1 MLIRYGTDK
10 NGKPVKKAIVYTK
23 EEHGISRSKIDFDA
37 VQIIDRLR
45 DAGFHAYIVGGAVR
59 DLIVGNT
66 PKDFDI
72 VTDATPSKVKRLFRN
87 SRIIGRRFRIVHV
100 IFGPKI
106 FEVST
111 FRSISE
117 GSVGNEFGTI
127 DEDVLRR
134 DFTINAL
141 YYDPILEQ
149 VIDYVG
155 GFKDI
160 KKKILRPIIPLNRIF
175 VEDPVRML
183 RAIKYSAKTDAKMS
197 FACRHKIRQCANLL
211 GQVSPSRLTEEL
223 LKILNSGRAEQI
235 ISEALDTDLYMSLQ
249 PAATAM
255 MYENKKFETA
265 YMQNIHK
272 LDELVNKNP
281 DARLGE
287 KLVFLVSDFIKS
299 LTDWQKEIANKASFS
314 ELYAR
319 TWRECRNFILPMNP
333 QKTELEYAVKEVLS
347 ELGIKGK
354 KKSKKKGKNTQKITQ
369 LKTAKIMPKEEQ
381 KLEKDSMLSAVAQ

>member
-23 EEHGISRSKIDFDA
+23 EEHGIIRSRIDFDA

-45 DAGFHAYIVGGAVR
+45 DSGFHAYIVGGAVR

-100 IFGPKI
+100 IFGEKI

-155 GFKDI
+155 GIKDI
-160 KKKILRPIIPLNRIF
+160 RKKVLRPIIPLDRIF

-183 RAIKYSAKTDAKMS
+183 RAIKYSAKTGAKMG
-197 FACRHKIRQCANLL
+197 FACRRKIRQCSGLL
-211 GQVSPSRLTEEL
+211 AQVSPSRLTEEL

-235 ISEALDTDLYMSLQ
+235 VAEALETDLYMALQ
-249 PAATAM
+249 PAATAI
-255 MYENKKFETA
+255 MYENKKFEA
-265 YMQNIHK
+265 SYMHNMSR
-272 LDELVNKNP
+272 LDELINKNP

-287 KLVFLVSDFIKS
+287 KLVFLISDFVQS
-299 LTDWQKEIANKASFS
+299 LTDWQKEIENKSSYS

-319 TWRECRNFILPMNP
+319 TWRECRNFVLPMNP
-333 QKTELEYAVKEVLS
+333 QKTELEYAVKEVL
-347 ELGIKGK
+347 EQIGIKGK
-354 KKSKKKGKNTQKITQ
+354 KKSKKKKNSEK
-369 LKTAKIMPKEEQ
+369 KSAKGCSSDEN
-381 KLEKDSMLSAVAQ
+381 DSISAAVQ

>member
-1 MLIRYGTDK
+1 MLIRYGTDS

-23 EEHGISRSKIDFDA
+23 KEHGIPRSKIDFDA

-45 DAGFHAYIVGGAVR
+45 DSGFHAYLVGGAVR

-72 VTDATPSKVKRLFRN
+72 VTDATPSKIKRLFRN

-127 DEDVLRR
+127 DEDVQRR
-134 DFTINAL
+134 DFTLNAL
-141 YYDPILEQ
+141 YYDPIQEQ

-155 GFKDI
+155 GMKDI
-160 KKKILRPIIPLNRIF
+160 KRKVLRPVIPLERIF

-183 RAIKYSAKTDAKMS
+183 RAIKYSAKTDSKMS
-197 FACRHKIRQCANLL
+197 FSCRRKIRQNANLL
-211 GQVSPSRLTEEL
+211 SQVSPSRLTEEL
-223 LKILNSGRAEQI
+223 LKIINSGRAEI
-235 ISEALDTDLYMSLQ
+235 IVAEALDTDLYMALQ

-255 MYENKKFETA
+255 MYENKKFEA
-265 YMQNIHK
+265 SYMKNMRN
-272 LDELVNKNP
+272 LDLLIKEKP

-287 KLVFLVSDFIKS
+287 KLVYLIKDFVLS
-299 LTDWQKEIANKASFS
+299 LTDWEKEIENKSAYG
-314 ELYAR
+314 ELYVK
-319 TWRECRNFILPMNP
+319 TWRECRNFVLPMNP
-333 QKTELEYAVKEVLS
+333 QRTELEFAVKTILS
-347 ELGIKGK
+347 EIGITGK
-354 KKSKKKGKNTQKITQ
+354 KKKTKKKS
-369 LKTAKIMPKEEQ
+369 PEE
-381 KLEKDSMLSAVAQ
+381 K

>member
-1 MLIRYGTDK
+1 MLVRYGTDK

-23 EEHGISRSKIDFDA
+23 EEHGIPRSRIDFDA

-45 DAGFHAYIVGGAVR
+45 DSGFHAYIVGGAVR

-72 VTDATPSKVKRLFRN
+72 VTDATPSKIKRLFRN

-117 GSVGNEFGTI
+117 GSVGNDFGTI
-127 DEDVLRR
+127 DEDVQRR
-134 DFTINAL
+134 DFTLNAL

-155 GFKDI
+155 GMKDI
-160 KKKILRPIIPLNRIF
+160 KKKVLRPVIPLNRIF

-183 RAIKYSAKTDAKMS
+183 RAIKYSAKTGSKMG
-197 FACRHKIRQCANLL
+197 FACRRKIRQNANLL
-211 GQVSPSRLTEEL
+211 AQVSPSRLTEEL
-223 LKILNSGRAEQI
+223 LKIINSGRAEHI
-235 ISEALDTDLYMSLQ
+235 VAEALDTDLYMALQ

-255 MYENKKFETA
+255 MYENRKFEA
-265 YMQNIHK
+265 SYMKNMRK
-272 LDELVNKNP
+272 LDELINSKP

-287 KLVFLVSDFIKS
+287 KLVYLISDFVYS
-299 LTDWQKEIANKASFS
+299 LTDWKKEIENKSAYG
-314 ELYAR
+314 ELYVR
-319 TWRECRNFILPMNP
+319 TWRECRNFVLPMNP
-333 QKTELEYAVKEVLS
+333 QRTELEFA
-347 ELGIKGK
+347 IKTILAEIGLTGK
-354 KKSKKKGKNTQKITQ
+354 KKKTKK
-369 LKTAKIMPKEEQ
+369 AAR
-381 KLEKDSMLSAVAQ
+381 KLPEAIQPAEVQ